1 MKATRG
7 DADQT
12 LLKAALGALA
22 GPAIVLDA
30 ELRVVAATAA
40 AEALLGGALPLGV
53 SAPRLLCGEAV
64 ERPMAEALAAGRAVT
79 TTIPRPR
86 AGGGERVVRVRTVP
100 LPGTGTGTGTGAR
113 PMGWILLLDEAWADA
128 DSADAPVLFH
138 RMWTRDPAMKRL
150 FRLIEKVAAGS
161 ANVLVRGET
170 GAGKELVARAV
181 HALSPRGQGPFS
193 AINCAALPPTLLES
207 ELFGHVRGAFTGAVR
222 DSLGTFRAASGG
234 TLFLDEVAELPL
246 ELQAKLLRAVETRTV
261 LPVGATEV
269 VPIDVRLVSATHRS
283 LRAEVAAGRFRADLM
298 YRLRVVPLFLPPLR
312 LRPGDV
318 TLLAERSIDELNA
331 RGGRHVERISQGAR
345 SLLEGHDWPGNV
357 RELRNVL
364 EYAYAIGEGPILV
377 EADLPPELVSPEAQG
392 GELVLS
398 ANRPPA
404 ADPAARSARS
414 EAEATRIRR
423 ALERAGGHRD
433 RAARSL
439 GLSRST
445 LWRRMRELG
454 LA

>member
-1 MKATRG
+1 M
-7 DADQT
+7 
-12 LLKAALGALA
+12 
-22 GPAIVLDA
+22 VLDA
-30 ELRVVAATAA
+30 ELRVVAATSA

-53 SAPRLLCGEAV
+53 SAPKLLCGEAV

-79 TTIPRPR
+79 TTIPRPL
-86 AGGGERVVRVRTVP
+86 AGGGDRVVRVRTVP
-100 LPGTGTGTGTGAR
+100 LPGTSTGAGAR
-113 PMGWILLLDEAWADA
+113 PTGWILLLDEAWASA
-128 DSADAPVLFH
+128 DSADAPVLFQG
-138 RMWTRDPAMKRL
+138 MWTRDPAMKRL

-161 ANVLVRGET
+161 ASVLVRGET

-181 HALSPRGQGPFS
+181 HTLSPRGQGPFS

-283 LRAEVAAGRFRADLM
+283 LRAEVSAGRFRADLM

-318 TLLAERSIDELNA
+318 TLLAERAIDELNA
-331 RGGRHVERISQGAR
+331 RGGRHIERISQGAR
-345 SLLEGHDWPGNV
+345 ALLEGHDWPGNV

-377 EADLPPELVSPEAQG
+377 EADLPPELLSPEAQG
-392 GELVLS
+392 SELSLS
-398 ANRPPA
+398 ANRPPPEDA
-404 ADPAARSARS
+404 ALRSTRDQ
-414 EAEATRIRR
+414 AEATRIRR